1 MDNTQRIIATAGIVS
16 VGVGSLNSVAKNKRP
31 PSSRFLIGSGIVYL
45 ALSMFANVSGEVAK
59 GLAIGIMTTVLLG
72 DGGGVLSYLD
82 GTGETDTRKPTKAKT
97 PTPTYSDRV
106 RAPGSNVAGPA
117 KPLAL
122 TQPYRPDTVPAYPG
136 IRPNSLGAR
145 TS

>member
-16 VGVGSLNSVAKNKRP
+16 VGVGSLNAVSKYKRP

-82 GTGETDTRKPTKAKT
+82 TGEVDTRKPAKAKGD
-97 PTPTYSDRV
+97 TPTYSDRV
-106 RAPGSNVAGPA
+106 RAPGSRVAGPA
-117 KPLAL
+117 IPVAGN
-122 TQPYRPDTVPAYPG
+122 TQPYKRDTVPGYPG
-136 IRPNSLGAR
+136 VAPVRP
-145 TS
+145 